1 MEMNPEN
8 SHSEIKP
15 RPRLLSVLCILSF
28 ISLGLSFVSVVGS
41 LFYGPTSST
50 EIVQQRAD
58 LAVST
63 EKMRSTGM
71 GEVADAFE
79 QVQRMNEALNR
90 HFYEA
95 SAVSILLVVLGFYGV
110 LSMWKGRK
118 IGFHIYII
126 YNLATISNLYLF
138 VSPTDIP
145 SYAVIWGVLIS
156 AIFIML
162 YARNLKWLS

>member
-1 MEMNPEN
+1 MEEN
-8 SHSEIKP
+8 LNDLNTSVNP
-15 RPRLLSVLCILSF
+15 RPRLLTVICILSF

-41 LFYGPTSST
+41 LVYGPSSST
-50 EIVQQRAD
+50 EIVKQRSD
-58 LAVST
+58 LAEST
-63 EKMRSTGM
+63 EIMRNTGM
-71 GEVADAFE
+71 GDVADAFE

-95 SAVSILLVVLGFYGV
+95 STVSILLVILGFYGV
-110 LSMWKGRK
+110 LSMWRGKK

-126 YNLATISNLYLF
+126 YNLATIANLYLF